1 MSFGPLTRHA
11 TKMAIDFQSHLKRLR
26 RGPTAPAPLQPQSPG
41 GINFD
46 EHLARLRSQ
55 PAQRG
60 QIFSGGTVSDI
71 LDTLQI
77 PNYAVAGVVSGK
89 GIRRGVQERTT
100 FEEVLAQQ
108 GMQPGVV
115 RTLVGLALDIGL
127 DPTTYLGIGAL
138 GKIPGVSRAAGVV
151 GRVGKTAAAKVG
163 LAFTPTQEAALKI
176 VDEAL
181 RKEGVAAEKTADLV
195 TAIQQSA
202 AQMARGNV
210 RQATLYR
217 KALGGYFDAGADSL
231 LADARMRET
240 FGRTMLQRSPDEL
253 VQIRRQVAEAG
264 QQNYLG
270 ALPGDVRGFVERWA
284 PVVREAEENLLD
296 NLVRVGRIS
305 EQTAGQWRGFH
316 LRPLYAKF
324 DESEKFVEFLRGTN
338 PAQAVEML
346 SKMEHGAAFRSGAAR
361 GIPSEVGKQR
371 KLLSTERGLLGEVP
385 EADLRIA
392 ASHPI
397 YQQAIVRGEML
408 QALARDYARPDFEKF
423 INAPGADKFYRRMP
437 ETEKWGA
444 LSGKIV
450 PKEIHD
456 LITLKLDDPT
466 AWERA
471 IGWWKARK
479 VVDNPATH
487 GRNIRSMLTQQVP
500 AAIGLRAFD
509 PRVWVDSILDI
520 AKNRELFQEAKGVAS
535 WAYDL
540 FTARERIKVA
550 RKLDEAKTI
559 GDYFVAPFRAY
570 HSFMARAYNF
580 EDLVG
585 RQAIYRVLRG
595 RKITP
600 EAAALAADQAM
611 INYRRIPPLLE
622 KARRKGVYP
631 FVAWPYGVV
640 TQVIPRALQRPGQSF
655 AGLKAIR
662 AFTEPFTPEEERALP
677 RYMRTGGYVKLGD
690 HVLALLPWLKDR
702 TGRPVAYDLTYELM
716 FGDIAEQGTPLRAL
730 AVLTGRADPK
740 EFATLLTPFGQLVA
754 ELSWNYS
761 SFTGGKIQ
769 QPEEPITKRL
779 LHGARALA
787 PGSIFDVAETAAART
802 GALEQ
807 VGLTPVSELAR
818 SVTGTP
824 TSTGKLP
831 PSVPAALSRTLAGTK
846 TIPIDV
852 PAERR
857 MRQIELRREVADI
870 DQRIRSVKRSRALSE
885 PLRRQRLLELRQQ
898 RRNIIE
904 TFKREGVVPAQP

>member
-1 MSFGPLTRHA
+1 
-11 TKMAIDFQSHLKRLR
+11 
-26 RGPTAPAPLQPQSPG
+26 
-41 GINFD
+41 
-46 EHLARLRSQ
+46 
-55 PAQRG
+55 
-60 QIFSGGTVSDI
+60 
-71 LDTLQI
+71 
-77 PNYAVAGVVSGK
+77 
-89 GIRRGVQERTT
+89 
-100 FEEVLAQQ
+100 
-108 GMQPGVV
+108 
-115 RTLVGLALDIGL
+115 
-127 DPTTYLGIGAL
+127 
-138 GKIPGVSRAAGVV
+138 
-151 GRVGKTAAAKVG
+151 
-163 LAFTPTQEAALKI
+163 
-176 VDEAL
+176 
-181 RKEGVAAEKTADLV
+181 
-195 TAIQQSA
+195 
-202 AQMARGNV
+202 
-210 RQATLYR
+210 
-217 KALGGYFDAGADSL
+217 
-231 LADARMRET
+231 
-240 FGRTMLQRSPDEL
+240 
-253 VQIRRQVAEAG
+253 
-264 QQNYLG
+264 
-270 ALPGDVRGFVERWA
+270 VERWA
-284 PVVREAEENLLD
+284 PIVREAEENLLD

-324 DESEKFVEFLRGTN
+324 DNPEKFVEFLRGTN
-338 PAQAVEML
+338 PAEAVEML
-346 SKMEHGAAFRSGAAR
+346 SKMEHGAAFRTGAAR

-371 KLLSTERGLLGEVP
+371 KLLSTERRLLGEVP

-397 YQQAIVRGEML
+397 YEQAIVRGEML
-408 QALARDYARPDFEKF
+408 QALARDYARADFEQL
-423 INAPGADKFYRRMP
+423 INLPGADKLYRRMP
-437 ETEKWGA
+437 QTEKWGA
-444 LSGKIV
+444 LAGKIV

-456 LITLKLDDPT
+456 LVTLQLDDPT
-466 AWERA
+466 TWEKA

-509 PRVWVDSILDI
+509 PRVWVDAIRDI
-520 AKNRELFQEAKGVAS
+520 AQNREVFQEAKGVAS

-540 FTARERIKVA
+540 FTAREKIKVA
-550 RKLDEAKTI
+550 RKLDEAKTL

-570 HSFMARAYNF
+570 HSLMARAYNF

-595 RKITP
+595 RGITP
-600 EAAALAADQAM
+600 EAAALAADRAM
-611 INYRRIPPLLE
+611 INYRRVPPLLD

-640 TQVIPRALQRPGQSF
+640 TQVLPRALQRPGQSF
-655 AGLKAIR
+655 AGVRAVR

-690 HVLALLPWLKDR
+690 RVLALLPWLRDKE
-702 TGRPVAYDLTYELM
+702 GRPVAYDLTYELM

-730 AVLTGRADPK
+730 AALAGRADPK
-740 EFATLLTPFGQLVA
+740 EFATALTPFGQLVA

-787 PGSIFDVAETAAART
+787 PGSVFDVVETAAAKT

-807 VGLTPVSELAR
+807 AGLTPVSELAR

-831 PSVPAALSRTLAGTK
+831 PSVPAALSRTLAGAK
-846 TIPIDV
+846 TVPIDV

-857 MRQIELRREVADI
+857 LRQIELRGELADI
-870 DQRIRSVKRSRALSE
+870 DQRIRSVMRSRALSE
-885 PLRRQRLLELRQQ
+885 PLRRQRLLELRKRRVEIIRVFQQ
-898 RRNIIE
+898 
-904 TFKREGVVPAQP
+904 EGAVPSR